1 MLLGSCLTRVVQH
14 ACIPRAITNK
24 DVLCQAKSGMGKT
37 AVFVISTLQML
48 KEDPENQD
56 IQVMVIAHTKEL
68 AYQIQNEYKRFT
80 TFMPNVK
87 TEVFFGG
94 RNINLDREALSQHP
108 AIVVGTP
115 GRVLDLIKRG
125 WMKVDHLKHF
135 VVDECDHIMESVKMR
150 ADLQSIFMA
159 CPIDKQVMMFTAT
172 LPADVK
178 TVCLKFMQNV
188 GLLTSSHA
196 AALRRGRRQEAD
208 AARPQAVRPPPQ
220 RGPVSRSLTRRA
232 PRTGC

>member
-1 MLLGSCLTRVVQH
+1 
-14 ACIPRAITNK
+14 
-24 DVLCQAKSGMGKT
+24 MGKT

-48 KEDPENQD
+48 KEDAENKD
-56 IQVMVIAHTKEL
+56 IQVLVIAHTKEL

-80 TFMPNVK
+80 HFMPNVK

-108 AIVVGTP
+108 SIVVGTP

-150 ADLQSIFMA
+150 ADLQSIQEVFKNT
-159 CPIDKQVMMFTAT
+159 PFDKQVMMFTAT
-172 LPADVK
+172 LPAAVK
-178 TVCLKFMQNV
+178 TVCLKFMKDV
-188 GLLTSSHA
+188 SILRSS
-196 AALRRGRRQEAD
+196 EW
-208 AARPQAVRPPPQ
+208 
-220 RGPVSRSLTRRA
+220 
-232 PRTGC
+232 

>member
-1 MLLGSCLTRVVQH
+1 
-14 ACIPRAITNK
+14 
-24 DVLCQAKSGMGKT
+24 MGKT

-48 KEDPENQD
+48 KEDPENKD
-56 IQVMVIAHTKEL
+56 IQVLVIAHTKEL

-80 TFMPNVK
+80 HFMPNVK

-94 RNINLDREALSQHP
+94 RNINLDREALLQHP
-108 AIVVGTP
+108 SIAVGTP

-172 LPADVK
+172 LPSAVK
-178 TVCLKFMQNV
+178 TVCLKFMK
-188 GLLTSSHA
+188 
-196 AALRRGRRQEAD
+196 D
-208 AARPQAVRPPPQ
+208 
-220 RGPVSRSLTRRA
+220 VSLSVLSED
-232 PRTGC
+232 

>member
-1 MLLGSCLTRVVQH
+1 
-14 ACIPRAITNK
+14 
-24 DVLCQAKSGMGKT
+24 MGKT

-172 LPADVK
+172 LPANVK
-178 TVCLKFMQNV
+178 AVCLKFMKDV
-188 GLLTSSHA
+188 R
-196 AALRRGRRQEAD
+196 LREKAD
-208 AARPQAVRPPPQ
+208 A
-220 RGPVSRSLTRRA
+220 
-232 PRTGC
+232 